1 MAITR
6 NSITLPSEVSNEIL
20 QTMQEQSVVMR
31 LARQIPLPGRGVTI
45 PVITGDPEAAWV
57 AEGGAK
63 PVSNPTLSQKLM
75 TAYKLAVIVPFSM
88 EFTRDAKVL
97 YDELVKRIPGALG
110 KKFDETVF
118 GKVQKPGDNF
128 DTFAN
133 VEAQSLAS
141 DVYGGL
147 VEADTDISIHNGIVN
162 GYAMSP
168 QGKSVLLK
176 ARDENGRPIFINNVS
191 EGAVPVILGAPTY
204 MSKGV
209 YAAGSATTSTPET
222 LGYAG
227 DWTQALYGT
236 VEGIDVSIS
245 DQASIV
251 DADGNTINLWQQN
264 MVAVRA
270 EIEIG
275 FRADTSVFNKLTGD
289 TPSA

>member
-6 NSITLPSEVSNEIL
+6 GSITLPSEVSNEIL

-133 VEAQSLAS
+133 VQAQSLYS

-147 VEADTDISIHNGIVN
+147 VDADTDVSIHNGIVN

-191 EGAVPVILGAPTY
+191 EGAVPVILGSPTY

-209 YAAGSATTSTPET
+209 YAAGAAATSTPET
-222 LGYAG
+222 LGYVG

-251 DADGNTINLWQQN
+251 DAEGNTINLWQQN

-275 FRADTSVFNKLTGD
+275 FRAETSVFNKLTGD